1 MARLISRVGPTADQ
15 RFWLLWDQPCGL
27 CRRAIAW
34 VRRHDR
40 GGLIRTIPFQEV
52 PTPPMTPELARACG
66 RAIHLI
72 APDGRV
78 SRAGR
83 AAVEVLALLGW
94 RRTASLLARPPLIWL
109 VEIGYRVVADNRPFF
124 ARFLFRNE

>member
-1 MARLISRVGPTADQ
+1 MQHLMQRPAGSIEQFTPVGMAQLISRVGPTADQ

-40 GGLIRTIPFQEV
+40 GRLIRTIPFQEV

-83 AAVEVLALLGW
+83 AAVEVL
-94 RRTASLLARPPLIWL
+94 
-109 VEIGYRVVADNRPFF
+109 
-124 ARFLFRNE
+124 

>member
-1 MARLISRVGPTADQ
+1 LISRVEPTADG
-15 RFWLLWDQPCGL
+15 RFWLLWDGQCGL
-27 CRRAIAW
+27 CRRAVAW

-40 GGLIRTIPFQEV
+40 DGVIRTIPFQEV

-83 AAVEVLALLGW
+83 AALGVLELLGW
-94 RRTASLLARPPLIWL
+94 RRTACWLARPPLIWL
-109 VEIGYRVVADNRPFF
+109 VEIGYRIVADDRPFF